1 MESFSPSLVVWS
13 YGLTSLAFAIF
24 ALQLFHGWEGS
35 VRGLLIVA
43 AVVGSALWAASVSAF
58 LISGH
63 PLLWVCSHVFEVA
76 SEAIWLMFLASWVA
90 HPEQVPSLRKLVQF
104 RSPRATLM
112 ASLVALSAAAQIAGS
127 ISEGDALLVSRIGF
141 GGGLCMGILG
151 LVVLELFYRNSPEH
165 YRWGIKP
172 LIVGLGAV
180 YAFDIYMFSDAF
192 LFWRMDWEI
201 WNVRG
206 IVHALS
212 IPFVA
217 IAAARNRTWTFAISV
232 SRRVVFHSTALLA
245 VGIYLVAMA
254 GAGYYLRFFG
264 GGWGKALQ
272 TVFLFCAVL
281 ALVTFAG
288 SGSMRAKLRV
298 FVNKHFFSYRY
309 DYREE
314 WLRFTR
320 ALSSGSTNLRIAEF
334 AIKALADLVESPSG
348 AIWVRNQTGGYIFA
362 ARWNMREVHQTEQS
376 DSSFVEFMQRTGWV
390 IKLQEYV
397 ERRELYEGV
406 QLPSWL
412 SDLELAWLVIPLMN
426 GDELIGFVVLTR
438 PRAAIEVNWEVLD
451 LLKTGGRQAASYLAQ
466 MQATEALLEARK
478 FESFNKMSAFVVHDL
493 KNLVAQ
499 LSLLLRNAERHKN
512 NPEFQQDMLM
522 TIENVTQRM
531 KHLMVQLREG
541 AQPIDAPRPIELGAV
556 TESIRRAKVSQRP
569 AVHVE
574 VEDKLVVMAHADR
587 LERVLGNLVQNAL
600 DATADEGKVSVSARR
615 NGSSVRVEIRDDGHG
630 MTEQYMRERLFK
642 PFQSTKETGMGIG
655 VYESQQYIT
664 EIGGSIAVDSTPG
677 VGTCF
682 TVSLPLIRQE
692 LSPAS

>member
-1 MESFSPSLVVWS
+1 
-13 YGLTSLAFAIF
+13 
-24 ALQLFHGWEGS
+24 
-35 VRGLLIVA
+35 
-43 AVVGSALWAASVSAF
+43 
-58 LISGH
+58 
-63 PLLWVCSHVFEVA
+63 
-76 SEAIWLMFLASWVA
+76 
-90 HPEQVPSLRKLVQF
+90 
-104 RSPRATLM
+104 
-112 ASLVALSAAAQIAGS
+112 
-127 ISEGDALLVSRIGF
+127 
-141 GGGLCMGILG
+141 MGIIG
-151 LVVLELFYRNSPEH
+151 LVMLELFYRNSPDH
-165 YRWGIKP
+165 YRWGVKP

-232 SRRVVFHSTALLA
+232 SRRVVFHSTALLV
-245 VGIYLVAMA
+245 VGIYLVAIA

-272 TVFLFCAVL
+272 TVFLFCAAL
-281 ALVTFAG
+281 ALATFAG

-320 ALSSGSTNLRIAEF
+320 ALSSGTANMRIAEL

-348 AIWVRNQTGGYIFA
+348 AIWVRNQTGSYVFA
-362 ARWNMREVHQTEQS
+362 ARWNMAETHQTE
-376 DSSFVEFMQRTGWV
+376 SSEASLVEFMKRTGWV
-390 IKLQEYV
+390 INLQEYV
-397 ERRELYEGV
+397 QRRELYEDLA
-406 QLPSWL
+406 LPEWL
-412 SDLELAWLVIPLMN
+412 CGLEQAWLVIPLIS
-426 GDELIGFVVLTR
+426 GDDLVGFVVLTR
-438 PRAAIEVNWEVLD
+438 PRAAFEVNWEVLD

-466 MQATEALLEARK
+466 MQAAEALLEARK

-499 LSLLLRNAERHKN
+499 LSLLLRNAERHKD

-541 AQPIDAPRPIELGAV
+541 AQPIDQPRPTELAQV
-556 TESIRRAKVSQRP
+556 AERIRRAKVSQKP
-569 AVHVE
+569 AVHVRI
-574 VEDKLVVMAHADR
+574 EDNLIVMAHPDR
-587 LERVLGNLVQNAL
+587 LERVIGNLVQNAL
-600 DATADEGKVSVSARR
+600 DATAEEGKVSVSATR
-615 NGSSVRVEIRDDGHG
+615 NGSAVRLEIHDNGHG

-642 PFQSTKETGMGIG
+642 PFQTTKETGMGIG

-664 EIGGSIAVDSTPG
+664 EIGGTIAVDSTPG
-677 VGTCF
+677 AGTCF
-682 TVSLPLIRQE
+682 TVTLPLISQDISR
-692 LSPAS
+692 AS